1 MTKRNPLLPLL
12 FWSVI
17 AASPFKPAIAGIPT
31 KTIQDTV
38 VFRVADDG
46 SPYPAGKIAVGEK
59 VEILGFR
66 PDFDWVR
73 ISFESDE
80 GYVAKEALSE
90 LEFPTTEYFD
100 PAAERLGRRNSANYR
115 LALMNAHKRSAA
127 RPAFSLMLSS
137 QRDNGT
143 GIGGSAM
150 YRSFSKAPTGFD
162 LGIEGVFYLS
172 APGTP
177 FSLSA
182 FYRYWIGRQ
191 VKFGMEA
198 LATATLIRV
207 QTEAGTGT
215 ETSSALGIGALAGV
229 PLSDKFVFT
238 PGIRFSFAAGAKPS
252 YIIAGSWSL

>member
-1 MTKRNPLLPLL
+1 MRNPLLPLL

-17 AASPFKPAIAGIPT
+17 GASAIKPALAGIPT

-38 VFRVADDG
+38 VFRVSDDG
-46 SPYPAGKIAVGEK
+46 SPFPAGKIAVGEK

-80 GYVAKEALSE
+80 GYVAKEALSD
-90 LEFPTTEYFD
+90 LEFPATEYFD

-115 LALMNAHKRSAA
+115 LALMNAQKRSTA
-127 RPAFSLMLSS
+127 RPAFSLVLSYQS
-137 QRDNGT
+137 ENAT

-150 YRSFSKAPTGFD
+150 YRSFSTAPTGFD
-162 LGIEGVFYLS
+162 LGIDGVLYLS

-177 FSLSA
+177 FALSA
-182 FYRYWIGRQ
+182 FYRYWIGKR

-198 LATATLIRV
+198 LATATFVRV
-207 QTEAGTGT
+207 ETEAGTGT
-215 ETSSALGIGALAGV
+215 ETSSALGIGALAGI
-229 PLSDKFVFT
+229 PLKDKFILT